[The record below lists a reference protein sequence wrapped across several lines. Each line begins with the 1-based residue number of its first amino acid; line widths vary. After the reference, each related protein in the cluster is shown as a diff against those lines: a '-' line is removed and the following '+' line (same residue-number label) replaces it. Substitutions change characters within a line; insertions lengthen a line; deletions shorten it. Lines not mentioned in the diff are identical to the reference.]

1 MIAQL
6 SSPIESKSV
15 FVSERGL
22 TSVQWTEYSE
32 HTKRVQYSTVPTSSI
47 TSEVVMVDGFA
58 LSQKDT
64 AGVATTFTR
73 SYTVNGMVLTQTD
86 GRGNNGE
93 CDHMGRRAI
102 KRVMVNGNVTLHQ
115 RYIYRGYLQIACI
128 DLTRSHHPALWYI
141 TWDPTQPIATRPLA
155 IQKDGT
161 WYTYGWDL
169 TKNICEVYSSSGYIR
184 TSYTYAPYSDVSSTG
199 NVEQPNQ
206 WSSEFND
213 TELGL
218 IYYNYR
224 HYNPVDGRWIGRDEI
239 SGSNL
244 YSYTS
249 IPITNFDS
257 LGLENIDIRIVG
269 YETENIVYVSQSDA
283 NRYKNT
289 PDILGKIDHGDGSV
303 FATTHGVIEP
313 SGFVVDCNC
322 KNRRDV
328 TVSIDIKA
336 SILILINKKKK
347 TNIFHGAPAGLQGV
361 KNIEFEY
368 IPSNDQKYGSNPA
381 GTLAAE
387 MDHFR
392 DLHAWFSGT
401 GIRNSMKKNVEEILS
416 NKSIRESRKRCASR
430 ISVELKQLLRDEYKK
445 VASESYKKYDAGPNP
460 PHVIDGDY
468 PNISIFYTTLTGP
481 FK

>member
-1 MIAQL
+1 MHGCGHASLQCCKFL
-6 SSPIESKSV
+6 EIESKSV

-141 TWDPTQPIATRPLA
+141 TWDPTQNIATRPLA

-184 TSYTYAPYSDVSSTG
+184 TSYTYAPYSEVSSTG

-224 HYNPVDGRWIGRDEI
+224 HYNPVDGRWTGRDPEE
-239 SGSNL
+239 STNL
-244 YSYTS
+244 MS
-249 IPITNFDS
+249 FS
-257 LGLENIDIRIVG
+257 L
-269 YETENIVYVSQSDA
+269 
-283 NRYKNT
+283 NT
-289 PDILGKIDHGDGSV
+289 PTVNVDILG
-303 FATTHGVIEP
+303 
-313 SGFVVDCNC
+313 
-322 KNRRDV
+322 RRPN
-328 TVSIDIKA
+328 
-336 SILILINKKKK
+336 IN
-347 TNIFHGAPAGLQGV
+347 
-361 KNIEFEY
+361 
-368 IPSNDQKYGSNPA
+368 
-381 GTLAAE
+381 
-387 MDHFR
+387 
-392 DLHAWFSGT
+392 
-401 GIRNSMKKNVEEILS
+401 
-416 NKSIRESRKRCASR
+416 
-430 ISVELKQLLRDEYKK
+430 LLPRKK
-445 VASESYKKYDAGPNP
+445 VANSDKTEYELAEANINYSSYFVIVAHGNPNWIADADKIVYDAKYLAHLMIQRGYKYDKHVLLIACETGQRFAQHLANELENRRKKDNKCSKSKIFVYAPMRKTQIKFDEDQRQIELYQERMHISIIGEKYEYINGMKIVLPQIGVSYKYDLKAELYKFTPN
-460 PHVIDGDY
+460 
-468 PNISIFYTTLTGP
+468 T
-481 FK
+481 K